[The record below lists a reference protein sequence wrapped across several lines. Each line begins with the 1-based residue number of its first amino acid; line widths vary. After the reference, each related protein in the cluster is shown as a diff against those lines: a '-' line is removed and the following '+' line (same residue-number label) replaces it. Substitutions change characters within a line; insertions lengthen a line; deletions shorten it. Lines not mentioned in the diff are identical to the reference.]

1 MALMAAFYPK
11 DDVSRAV
18 LAVTT
23 LFLANFINHP
33 HFAHSY
39 QLFYKGFMRKA
50 FSSASILRHRYR
62 FAGIMVP
69 AVLATFFASAV
80 AQGIAPLLGLA
91 ANVMFFTV
99 GWHYAKQGYGILM
112 LDAVQKG
119 IRFDAREKRHLL
131 WSTHLAWPTMWL
143 MANDELAAH
152 DFWGLTYYT
161 FDTPDVLLNTM
172 FTLTG
177 ISAAVVARDLLLRWR
192 ATRALPINGL
202 VAYATSIY
210 VWLMIVRFDPV
221 LLLLNPVFHS
231 LQYLCVVWR
240 YQLNAEAENVRER
253 PVGGSDEAGPAW
265 LRTATAG
272 IVRFVLIGGLLG
284 GAGFW
289 VVPVFVDSI
298 AGYDRA
304 IFGTTMFLFI
314 GWTFINIHHYFIDSV
329 IWRHEN
335 TETRRYLFA

>member
-1 MALMAAFYPK
+1 MDATSDALPAPGTSPPRETAGSPRPRRRHLFNRWLDFLGLGGGSIIVMALMAAFYPK

-80 AQGIAPLLGLA
+80 AQGSAPLLGLA

-152 DFWGLTYYT
+152 DF
-161 FDTPDVLLNTM
+161 
-172 FTLTG
+172 
-177 ISAAVVARDLLLRWR
+177 
-192 ATRALPINGL
+192 
-202 VAYATSIY
+202 
-210 VWLMIVRFDPV
+210 
-221 LLLLNPVFHS
+221 
-231 LQYLCVVWR
+231 
-240 YQLNAEAENVRER
+240 
-253 PVGGSDEAGPAW
+253 
-265 LRTATAG
+265 
-272 IVRFVLIGGLLG
+272 
-284 GAGFW
+284 
-289 VVPVFVDSI
+289 
-298 AGYDRA
+298 
-304 IFGTTMFLFI
+304 
-314 GWTFINIHHYFIDSV
+314 
-329 IWRHEN
+329 
-335 TETRRYLFA
+335 